1 MSSLAI
7 RVADS
12 IATDF
17 ARRDLPRIGPFTVLL
32 NPTSPNIWRN
42 YAVPDAGAEPS
53 DGDVL
58 ALIEYFRTHGRV
70 PRLEYVPAAAPGV
83 EPALLRAGFRVGGRP
98 PLMACRPGDLRAAT
112 TVDGITLISARTSAD
127 LMDTARAQDLAYG
140 STEPTGP
147 EALARLER
155 AVREGDVVML
165 ARDAQSGAAVG
176 GGQVSAPVDG
186 VSELAAIG
194 VVESHRRRGIASALV
209 ATLTTAAHD
218 AGAQIVWLEPAGA
231 REQAIYERAGF
242 QPDGTKLWIS
252 LSAAAPPVAGL
263 GNSGDH
269 AGATSV
275 RLRPV
280 DAASATA
287 MLDGG
292 LQAVPAAPG
301 WPHQNTMAA
310 LWMVAHQGAELWL
323 VERDGLIVG
332 EVGTMGPA
340 DENGVVQIGHGF
352 APDSADAASLA
363 AAELTRM
370 LTLRPGVAAVVDA
383 MTESSPDTRP
393 PRLDASETE
402 TLLAFIGYLRTCLI
416 GKVAGVSEDDARHS
430 PVGSGTCLLGLLKH
444 VAHIEVFWLHQAFA
458 GGDGDLMPD
467 DKLARADTV
476 ASVTAAYEKVIA
488 ASDEIVRSAPSITAR
503 AAAAG
508 FDAEPPTLRW
518 ILTHLVEEIGRHAG
532 HADIVR
538 ELIDGSTGR

>member
-1 MSSLAI
+1 
-7 RVADS
+7 
-12 IATDF
+12 
-17 ARRDLPRIGPFTVLL
+17 
-32 NPTSPNIWRN
+32 
-42 YAVPDAGAEPS
+42 
-53 DGDVL
+53 
-58 ALIEYFRTHGRV
+58 
-70 PRLEYVPAAAPGV
+70 
-83 EPALLRAGFRVGGRP
+83 
-98 PLMACRPGDLRAAT
+98 
-112 TVDGITLISARTSAD
+112 
-127 LMDTARAQDLAYG
+127 
-140 STEPTGP
+140 
-147 EALARLER
+147 
-155 AVREGDVVML
+155 
-165 ARDAQSGAAVG
+165 
-176 GGQVSAPVDG
+176 
-186 VSELAAIG
+186 
-194 VVESHRRRGIASALV
+194 VVESHRRRGIAGALV

-218 AGAQIVWLEPAGA
+218 AGAQIVWLEPAGP

-242 QPDGTKLWIS
+242 QPDGNKLWIS
-252 LSAAAPPVAGL
+252 LSAAAPRPFDFSHTG
-263 GNSGDH
+263 GP
-269 AGATSV
+269 SV

-287 MLDGG
+287 MLDGD
-292 LQAVPAAPG
+292 LPAPAAPG

-323 VERDGLIVG
+323 VERDGVIVG

-340 DENGVVQIGHGF
+340 DENGVVQIGYGF
-352 APDSADAASLA
+352 VPDSADAASLA

-370 LTLRPGVAAVVDA
+370 LTLRSGVTAVVDA
-383 MTESSPDTRP
+383 MTESSPDSRP

-444 VAHIEVFWLHQAFA
+444 VARIEVFWLHQAFA

-467 DKLARADTV
+467 DKLAQADTV

-488 ASDEIVRSAPSITAR
+488 ASDEIVRSAPSITAT

-508 FDAEPPTLRW
+508 FDADPPTLRW

>member
-17 ARRDLPRIGPFTVLL
+17 ARRDLPRVGPFTVLL
-32 NPTSPNIWRN
+32 NATSPNIWRN

-58 ALIEYFRTHGRV
+58 ALIEYFRRHGRV

-83 EPALLRAGFRVGGRP
+83 EPALLRAGFQVEGRP
-98 PLMACRPGDLRAAT
+98 PLMACRPGELRAGT
-112 TVDGITLISARTSAD
+112 TVDGISLISATTSAD

-147 EALARLER
+147 DALARLER
-155 AVREGDVVML
+155 AVGEGDVVML
-165 ARDAQSGAAVG
+165 ARDAHTGAAVG

-218 AGAQIVWLEPAGA
+218 AGAQIVWLEPAGP

-252 LSAAAPPVAGL
+252 QSAAAPRPVDF
-263 GNSGDH
+263 DH
-269 AGATSV
+269 AGGRSL

-280 DAASATA
+280 AAASAAA
-287 MLDGG
+287 MLDGD
-292 LQAVPAAPG
+292 LPTAPAAPG

-310 LWMVAHQGAELWL
+310 LWMVAHQGAEFWL
-323 VERDGLIVG
+323 VERDGVIVG

-340 DENGVVQIGHGF
+340 DENGVLQIGYGF
-352 APDSADAASLA
+352 APDSADAASWA

-370 LTLRPGVAAVVDA
+370 LTLRPGVTAVVDA
-383 MTESSPDTRP
+383 MTQSNPDTRP

-402 TLLAFIGYLRTCLI
+402 TLLAFISYLRTCLI

-444 VAHIEVFWLHQAFA
+444 VAHVEVFWLHQAFA
-458 GGDGDLMPD
+458 GGDGDLMQD
-467 DKLARADTV
+467 DKLAQADTV
-476 ASVTAAYEKVIA
+476 ALVTAAYEKVIA
-488 ASDEIVRSAPSITAR
+488 ASDEIIRSAPSITAT

-508 FDAEPPTLRW
+508 FDADPPTLRW
-518 ILTHLVEEIGRHAG
+518 ILIHLVEELGRHAG
-532 HADIVR
+532 HSDIVR